1 MKTVSIMVPIFNEE
15 RHLERLLPILKKIN
29 IPIFILDSGS
39 DDKSIAII
47 KKYKLKV
54 ISGNWKRFSDK
65 LNYGLDL
72 NPYQTDWIIRIDA
85 DEYLDSNFIDFL
97 KSNKLKDVN
106 NNVDAI
112 YINRK
117 IIFLGKW
124 MKHGGV
130 YPGKIVRI
138 IRPGKAYYEPKELD
152 EHVITKNPLYIN
164 IDVVDHPLYDL
175 SQFLSKHIGYAKRF
189 RDDYFSNDHRDF
201 LFAKK
206 GQNYLKISLQNF
218 FLKSPLFLRCFIY
231 WIYRYF
237 IRLGFMDG
245 ARGFIFTILH
255 AFIYRFIIDALI
267 YEEKLKLKKNK

>member
-15 RHLERLLPILKKIN
+15 KHLERLLPILKKIN

-47 KKYKLKV
+47 KKYKIKI
-54 ISGNWKRFSDK
+54 ISGKN
-65 LNYGLDL
+65 
-72 NPYQTDWIIRIDA
+72 
-85 DEYLDSNFIDFL
+85 
-97 KSNKLKDVN
+97 VN

-138 IRPGKAYYEPKELD
+138 IRPGRAYYESKELD
-152 EHVITKNPLYIN
+152 EHVVTKNPLYFN

-175 SQFLSKHIGYAKRF
+175 SQFLSKHIGYAKKF
-189 RDDYFSNDHRDF
+189 RDDYFSSGYLSPLVPKN
-201 LFAKK
+201 
-206 GQNYLKISLQNF
+206 GQNHLKISLQNF
-218 FLKSPLFLRCFIY
+218 FLKSPLFLRCFSY

-237 IRLGFMDG
+237 IRFGFMDG
-245 ARGFIFTILH
+245 ARGFIFTMLH
-255 AFIYRFIIDALI
+255 AFVYRFIIDALI